1 MCGNNW
7 NKCSITYKDK
17 IIPLQSYFLFN
28 DINEE
33 DKKNKKFEKLLLELE
48 YISDKSCMFYDCKS
62 LIEFGNYEI
71 NKNEIKD
78 NVIEEEENNL
88 NSEDAE
94 NFNDFYQNN
103 IVDVKMKLYYLLKKY
118 EFNVLWM
125 YIIYIFIWYI

>member
-1 MCGNNW
+1 
-7 NKCSITYKDK
+7 
-17 IIPLQSYFLFN
+17 
-28 DINEE
+28 
-33 DKKNKKFEKLLLELE
+33 
-48 YISDKSCMFYDCKS
+48 MFYDCKS

-88 NSEDAE
+88 NSEDTE

-103 IVDVKMKLYYLLKKY
+103 IVDVKMNLYYLLKKY

-125 YIIYIFIWYI
+125 YIIYIFI

>member
-1 MCGNNW
+1 M
-7 NKCSITYKDK
+7 
-17 IIPLQSYFLFN
+17 QSYFLFN

-78 NVIEEEENNL
+78 NVIEEEEENNL
-88 NSEDAE
+88 NSEDTE
-94 NFNDFYQNN
+94 NFNDFYQNI
-103 IVDVKMKLYYLLKKY
+103 IVDVKMNLKY
-118 EFNVLWM
+118 EFNVLSL
-125 YIIYIFIWYI
+125 YIIYIFI

>member
-1 MCGNNW
+1 
-7 NKCSITYKDK
+7 
-17 IIPLQSYFLFN
+17 
-28 DINEE
+28 
-33 DKKNKKFEKLLLELE
+33 
-48 YISDKSCMFYDCKS
+48 MFYDYKS

-88 NSEDAE
+88 NSEDTE

-103 IVDVKMKLYYLLKKY
+103 IVDVKMNLYYLLKKY

-125 YIIYIFIWYI
+125 YIIYIFI

>member
-1 MCGNNW
+1 
-7 NKCSITYKDK
+7 
-17 IIPLQSYFLFN
+17 
-28 DINEE
+28 
-33 DKKNKKFEKLLLELE
+33 
-48 YISDKSCMFYDCKS
+48 MFYDCKS

-88 NSEDAE
+88 NSEDTE

-103 IVDVKMKLYYLLKKY
+103 IVDVKMNLNYLFKKY

-125 YIIYIFIWYI
+125 YIINIFT